1 MNISVTRFR
10 TDLIEYLETVQQEP
24 VIIEKYGK
32 PIVALVSYQ
41 IYSAHRKK
49 IKPMRAVLK
58 SVQKELAGY
67 LETTYEQPVMVE
79 SKPGLPVAV
88 MVSYQTY
95 QRELELALGD
105 DLSVRVEKLL
115 PAVEETRGHRRKR
128 SDMLPP
134 AG

>member
-41 IYSAHRKK
+41 IYSSHRKK
-49 IKPMRAVLK
+49 VKPMRAVLK

-67 LETTYEQPVMVE
+67 LETTHEQPVMVE
-79 SKPGLPVAV
+79 SKPGLPMAV

-95 QRELELALGD
+95 QRELKLALGD
-105 DLSVRVEKLL
+105 DLSVRVEELL
-115 PAVEETRGHRRKR
+115 PSMEETRRFNRAVP
-128 SDMLPP
+128 DW
-134 AG
+134 AD

>member
-1 MNISVTRFR
+1 MNVSVTRFR
-10 TDLIEYLETVQQEP
+10 TDLTEYLETVQQES

-41 IYSAHRKK
+41 IYSSYRKK
-49 IKPMRAVLK
+49 VKPMRAVLK

-67 LETTYEQPVMVE
+67 LETTHEQPVMVE

-95 QRELELALGD
+95 QRELKLTLGN
-105 DLSVRVEKLL
+105 DLSGRVEELL
-115 PAVEETRGHRRKR
+115 PAVEEIRGFNR
-128 SDMLPP
+128 
-134 AG
+134 AGTDWAD